1 MKSAPSG
8 HAAYTPKRFNGNVR
22 ADVCPLQGASMRKF
36 IYPALI
42 VAGLTAAGSVLAQ
55 ASGLDTQP
63 GGNAGP
69 SFGPPVGTPEYY
81 NNSGATALEGR
92 PHYPYTVPA
101 PRAFGRDSAA
111 IRRDRER
118 EREIAALREREMAL
132 RREREIA
139 LQRERE
145 RDFDARRDRRWDRTM
160 GGPRDRDGD
169 GIANRRDRFPD
180 DPYRY

>member
-1 MKSAPSG
+1 
-8 HAAYTPKRFNGNVR
+8 
-22 ADVCPLQGASMRKF
+22 MRKF
-36 IYPALI
+36 IYSALI
-42 VAGLTAAGSVLAQ
+42 AAGLTAAGSVLAQ
-55 ASGLDTQP
+55 ASGLDSQP

-69 SFGPPVGTPEYY
+69 TFGPPVGTPEYY
-81 NNSGATALEGR
+81 GNSGVTPPDGR

-111 IRRDRER
+111 IRRERER

-132 RREREIA
+132 
-139 LQRERE
+139 QRERE
-145 RDFDARRDRRWDRTM
+145 RERDIAAQRDRQWDRTM

-169 GIANRRDRFPD
+169 GITNRRDRYPD